1 MLATELNGKV
11 KELRELKQM
20 AAEIASAIEDIQD
33 EIKAEMVTLKTD
45 ILKGVDWKITWKEY
59 QQARLDT
66 KRLEADLGFTEF
78 KRKFK
83 HSNLHGHWQIIKSEC
98 QIFNKNLNLKKGAV
112 FYARISDAYLSRF

>member
-66 KRLEADLGFTEF
+66 KRLEADLGDLSEYKKVTSY
-78 KRKFK
+78 KRF
-83 HSNLHGHWQIIKSEC
+83 L
-98 QIFNKNLNLKKGAV
+98 
-112 FYARISDAYLSRF
+112 LS